1 MVGIGVALVAMT
13 GCGPDPELLER
24 VVRLETQVEDMQAQ
38 LAEQAAAAEA
48 PEACAQAKKEAFDA
62 WEAARVVAKKNVDAG
77 VAWHDQV
84 CMRDNWMGSRCH
96 SAIDAVIPLRR
107 AQKSVG
113 GAKQTA
119 VGGAIKAKEAA
130 DWAAQHHDDEKLNLT
145 EAIAASN
152 ASWEACKDI
161 DP

>member
-62 WEAARVVAKKNVDAG
+62 WEAARVVAKKNA
-77 VAWHDQV
+77 A
-84 CMRDNWMGSRCH
+84 N
-96 SAIDAVIPLRR
+96 
-107 AQKSVG
+107 
-113 GAKQTA
+113 
-119 VGGAIKAKEAA
+119 KAKEAA
-130 DWAAQHHDDEKLNLT
+130 DWAAQHHDDEKLDLT
-145 EAIAASN
+145 DAIAA
-152 ASWEACKDI
+152 
-161 DP
+161 